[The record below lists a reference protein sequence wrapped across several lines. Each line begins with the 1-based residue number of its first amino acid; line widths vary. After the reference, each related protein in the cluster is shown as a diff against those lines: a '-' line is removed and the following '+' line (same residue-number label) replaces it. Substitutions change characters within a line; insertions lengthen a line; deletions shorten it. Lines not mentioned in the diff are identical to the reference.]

1 MPHYRF
7 RISIFQAGIQ
17 PMALKASGLAS
28 LTGQRLEITLTP
40 QYADTI
46 SPMLRAMSSN
56 ASMESGLQMDW
67 TSQLTNCKTWYHSK
81 PWIQLWTSQMV
92 QVVLRSNLVDPSS
105 AMMSMTP
112 TWLLAIRTSLGLMD
126 LSLGVPFFHL
136 LLPMKALRSWT
147 FLCLASH
154 LPVLLSP
161 HPSETRQTRQFS
173 RVHQDKWLPP
183 VLPSCSTSSP
193 CLVL

>member
-7 RISIFQAGIQ
+7 RISTFQAGIQ
-17 PMALKASGLAS
+17 QMALKASGLAS

-46 SPMLRAMSSN
+46 SPIQRVMTSS

-81 PWIQLWTSQMV
+81 PWIPLWTSQMV
-92 QVVLRSNLVDPSS
+92 QVTSWSNLIVPSW
-105 AMMSMTP
+105 AEMSMTP

-147 FLCLASH
+147 YPCPASH
-154 LPVLLSP
+154 LPVPLSP
-161 HPSETRQTRQFS
+161 RPSETRPTSQFS
-173 RVHQDKWLPP
+173 RVPQVRWLHP
-183 VLPSCSTSSP
+183 VPPSCSTSSP

>member
-1 MPHYRF
+1 
-7 RISIFQAGIQ
+7 
-17 PMALKASGLAS
+17 MALKASGLAS

-46 SPMLRAMSSN
+46 SPMLRAMTSS

-81 PWIQLWTSQMV
+81 HWILLWTSQMV
-92 QVVLRSNLVDPSS
+92 QVTSWSNLIDPSS
-105 AMMSMTP
+105 AEMSMTP

-126 LSLGVPFFHL
+126 LSLGVPFFHPL
-136 LLPMKALRSWT
+136 LQMKALRSWT
-147 FLCLASH
+147 FHCPASH
-154 LPVLLSP
+154 LPVPLSP
-161 HPSETRQTRQFS
+161 RPSETRPTSQSS
-173 RVHQDKWLPP
+173 RVPQVRWALPVP
-183 VLPSCSTSSP
+183 PWCSTSCP